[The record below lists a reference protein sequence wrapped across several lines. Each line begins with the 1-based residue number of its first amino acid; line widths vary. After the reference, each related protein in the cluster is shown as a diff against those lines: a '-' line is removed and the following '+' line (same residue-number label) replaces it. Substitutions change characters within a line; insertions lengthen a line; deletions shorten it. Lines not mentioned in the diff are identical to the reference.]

1 MYHCP
6 YCDSTNLR
14 KFIFTYRCAKGNK
27 KCPFERQD
35 GKRAEELPFGER
47 KEACELCG
55 YKGEAITN
63 YKCVDC
69 DRTFSSPVEDINEI
83 PKPKNESNNQIVFTL
98 KQYNNTEEPDEDANT
113 DNSDDNDDNNDDD

>member
-14 KFIFTYRCAKGNK
+14 KFIFTYKCAKINK

-35 GKRAEELPFGER
+35 GKRAEELPLSER
-47 KEACELCG
+47 KGACELCD
-55 YKGEAITN
+55 YKGEAIMS

-69 DRTFSSPVEDINEI
+69 DKTFLCPVEDLNET
-83 PKPKNESNNQIVFTL
+83 PRTEEKNNNQIVFTL
-98 KQYNNTEEPDEDANT
+98 RKDS
-113 DNSDDNDDNNDDD
+113 SDDEKHNDSTNE

>member
-69 DRTFSSPVEDINEI
+69 DRTFSSPV
-83 PKPKNESNNQIVFTL
+83 
-98 KQYNNTEEPDEDANT
+98 
-113 DNSDDNDDNNDDD
+113 